1 VLQDLFD
8 SVPDGLNYNA
18 TGWLVYDKAA
28 PLPAGAEIDEW
39 TDYDDFTLQAQD
51 GMAVYDKV
59 DHSVQLD
66 LSMDDLGDGA
76 NYAFFNGISYVRPKV
91 PTLYTAMS
99 VGGDNTDARVYGRDT
114 NAFVLAKGEVV
125 EIVLNNDDGGKHPFH
140 LHGHAFQVVARSDDD
155 AGHYDP
161 NNHTDFPAVPMRR
174 DTVMVRPNG
183 NFVVRFKA
191 DNPGVW
197 L

>member
-1 VLQDLFD
+1 V
-8 SVPDGLNYNA
+8 
-18 TGWLVYDKAA
+18 TGWLVYDKLA
-28 PLPAGAEIDEW
+28 PLPPAAELDEW

-59 DHSVQLD
+59 DHSIQLD
-66 LSMDDLGDGA
+66 LSMNNLGDGA
-76 NYAFFNGISYVRPKV
+76 NYAFFNDISYVRPKV

-99 VGGDNTDARVYGRDT
+99 VGSNNTDVRVYGRDT
-114 NAFVLAKGEVV
+114 NSFVLEKGEIV

-155 AGHYDP
+155 VGHYDP
-161 NNHTDFPAVPMRR
+161 SNHTDFPAIPMRR